1 MSGIVPMY
9 ITSSVVMADGLVSL
23 GIRSV
28 PIMMPYS
35 PLSLAV
41 ASNSLFQDVQLSHLS
56 LGFISL
62 NLWISCLGGEVV
74 LVACDIGSSMR
85 LLIFYCN
92 MFVFYLM

>member
-1 MSGIVPMY
+1 MSGIDPMY

-28 PIMMPYS
+28 PVMMLYS

-41 ASNSLFQDVQLSHLS
+41 ASNSLFQDVQLSRPS
-56 LGFISL
+56 LGFMSR

-85 LLIFYCN
+85 LLIFCCN
-92 MFVFYLM
+92 IFVFYLM

>member
-9 ITSSVVMADGLVSL
+9 ITLSVVMVDGLVSL
-23 GIRSV
+23 GIRLV
-28 PIMMPYS
+28 PIMMLYS

-41 ASNSLFQDVQLSHLS
+41 ASNSLFQDVQLSRPS
-56 LGFISL
+56 LGFMSQ

-85 LLIFYCN
+85 LSIFCCN
-92 MFVFYLM
+92 ILYFI

>member
-1 MSGIVPMY
+1 MSFHSLINHVSGIVPMY
-9 ITSSVVMADGLVSL
+9 IMSSVVMADGLVSL

-56 LGFISL
+56 LGFMSQ
-62 NLWISCLGGEVV
+62 NLWILCLGGE
-74 LVACDIGSSMR
+74 VACDIGSLMR
-85 LLIFYCN
+85 L
-92 MFVFYLM
+92 